1 MGKRLRNVSLF
12 TILKR
17 NGFSIDITR
26 IFYCAIVTQHYE
38 GNSKCRDF
46 GQNTLV
52 ALVQL
57 MLAPAAAVA
66 EQSFLVN
73 VQPLI
78 AN

>member
-12 TILKR
+12 TILKK
-17 NGFSIDITR
+17 NGFSIDITW
-26 IFYCAIVTQHYE
+26 IFYSAIVTQHYE
-38 GNSKCRDF
+38 GNCKCRDF

-57 MLAPAAAVA
+57 MLAPAAVA